1 LKPHDPSNPLL
12 RDSRVQRLLIANT
25 LGSIGSGVTIFA
37 VPWLLVHL
45 PDGNAA
51 YRSITI
57 ITTLALFAMMPAYG
71 AWVDRHS
78 RKTALLTS
86 EAFGFIAT
94 TSMAVLG
101 LWRGVFPPW
110 QLMAIYFCGMMYYT
124 LHYPAK
130 FAFVQQIFDRSQ
142 YQALTGLMEV
152 QGQTAMMIA
161 GGIGGWMTE
170 HAPLW
175 VILLIDASTYAISF
189 VLMATLHYEPTHLK
203 EIHAAPPGGMVGQL
217 WHNIVTGWNWL
228 RERPRIAWF
237 LTCSLMPFI
246 VVMVGNYLFPIYVA
260 KTLHAGATIFGA
272 GEVVFAVGAVIAGLF
287 LPRLLARTS
296 ADVTIPATMI
306 VFTLGLVVLL
316 TLRHSALYLTAA
328 LLLGFGNAGSRVARS
343 ALMLHLVPNA
353 LMGRVTVFYHL
364 LDRLLRTVLV
374 AAMAIIDLY
383 GPPSGFAVLLGLMVL
398 AIWGA
403 LATRRSLRGTENET
417 SSMAAPLAAS
427 QT

>member
-1 LKPHDPSNPLL
+1 MNPLL

-25 LGSIGSGVTIFA
+25 LGAIGSGVTIFA

-45 PDGNAA
+45 PNGNSA
-51 YRSITI
+51 YRTITI
-57 ITTLALFAMMPAYG
+57 ITTIALFALMPAYG

-86 EAFGFIAT
+86 EAFGFLAT
-94 TSMAVLG
+94 MSMAMLG
-101 LWRGVFPPW
+101 LWRGGFPPW
-110 QLMAIYFCGMMYYT
+110 QLMTIYFCGMMYYT

-130 FAFVQQIFDRSQ
+130 FAFVQQIFDRSH
-142 YQALTGLMEV
+142 YQALTGLLEV
-152 QGQTAMMIA
+152 QGQTAMLIA

-175 VILLIDASTYAISF
+175 LILLIDAATYAISF
-189 VLMATLHYEPTHLK
+189 VLMSTLHYASTHLNDN
-203 EIHAAPPGGMVGQL
+203 HALATDGIAARL
-217 WHNIVTGWNWL
+217 WHNILSGWKWL
-228 RERPRIAWF
+228 RERPRVAWF

-260 KTLHAGATIFGA
+260 ETLKAGATIFGA
-272 GEVVFAVGAVIAGLF
+272 GEVVFAIGAIIAGLF

-296 ADVTIPATMI
+296 ADVTIPVTMI
-306 VFTLGLVVLL
+306 VFALGLVVLL
-316 TLRHSALYLTAA
+316 ILRHSMLYLTAA
-328 LLLGFGNAGSRVARS
+328 LFLGFGNAGSRVARS

-364 LDRLLRTVLV
+364 LDRLLRTMLV
-374 AAMAIIDLY
+374 GAMVIIDYY
-383 GPPSGFAVLLGLMVL
+383 GPPSGFAILLGLMVL
-398 AIWGA
+398 SIGGA
-403 LATRRSLRGTENET
+403 LATRRSIRATEAEVGAT
-417 SSMAAPLAAS
+417 AAPVAAE